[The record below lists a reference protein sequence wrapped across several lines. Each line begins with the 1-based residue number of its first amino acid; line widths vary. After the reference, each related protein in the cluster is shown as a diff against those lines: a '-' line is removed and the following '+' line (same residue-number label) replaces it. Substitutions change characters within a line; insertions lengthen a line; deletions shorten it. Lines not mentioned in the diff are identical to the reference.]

1 VLKFFVLTIFPE
13 FFESPLHVSI
23 LKRAIE
29 KGLIGVELIN
39 IRDFA
44 RDKHRK
50 VDDYPYGGGAGMVMK
65 PEPIFE
71 AVDYVNSVTKSLK
84 KRIILLSPQGK
95 IFNNEIAKELSKED
109 ELIIICGHYEGVDE
123 RVKTL
128 ITDEISLGDFVLTGG
143 EIPALAI
150 IDAVS
155 RFIPGVL
162 GSNESAINESFTDG
176 LLEYPQYT
184 RPEEYRGLRVPEVLL
199 SGNHREIALFRRRES
214 LRLTYEKR
222 PDLLKKAKLT
232 EEDKKLLKELNIN
245 LE

>member
-1 VLKFFVLTIFPE
+1 VLRFFILTIFPE
-13 FFESPLHVSI
+13 FFDSPLKVSI

-29 KGLIGVELIN
+29 KKQIDVELIN
-39 IRDFA
+39 IRDFSK
-44 RDKHRK
+44 DKHRK

-71 AVDYVNSVTKSLK
+71 AIDYVNSISASSK
-84 KRIILLSPQGK
+84 KRIILMSPQGK
-95 IFNNEIAKELSKED
+95 IFNNEIARELSKEE

-128 ITDEISLGDFVLTGG
+128 ITDEISIGDFVLTGG
-143 EIPALAI
+143 EIPALAV

-155 RFIPGVL
+155 RLLPGVL
-162 GSNESAINESFTDG
+162 GCDESALFESFSDG

-184 RPEEYRGLRVPEVLL
+184 RPEEYRGLKVPQVLL
-199 SGNHREIALFRRRES
+199 SGNHREVALFRRKES
-214 LRLTYEKR
+214 LRITYEKR

-232 EEDKKLLKELNIN
+232 EDDKKLLKELNID
-245 LE
+245 LD